1 MSLEFG
7 PRHYLCNKR
16 RVAFAAAPP
25 DPGLGAMAG
34 HSRVAW
40 AGVGCDLLGLGLKLW
55 MLQKKKES
63 VCVLLVVWTSILFVS
78 AGGKSMCNYVVIH

>member
-25 DPGLGAMAG
+25 DPGFAMAG

-55 MLQKKKES
+55 MLQKKS
-63 VCVLLVVWTSILFVS
+63 SLFVC
-78 AGGKSMCNYVVIH
+78 AGGMDKYSLCKCWW